1 MNYKQLQKLNEII
14 ENLKSHPN
22 SDENIQFILDLADNS
37 VQTQTLKT
45 LINAGKLVP
54 PTQTD
59 GQPKVE
65 SSTLNDKKQGVVVD
79 FTKQEIQTMPNK
91 IKTIYKKEGYT
102 IRAQQIK
109 CGQNNYTWLIRNRR
123 DGYNFSVCGK
133 TLAIVKQ
140 RFLEKLQILPNP
152 NDADGYYVP
161 TTFHAFATYYFE
173 NYRKRKVAAE
183 TYQNDFYRYKKY
195 LQPFF
200 KETPLVKITLAQCQR
215 LINTVVEQ
223 GKGKTADELHSI
235 MNGIFEYAKNNHI
248 IQHNPNDAVFLP
260 KYQSENGVALTK
272 AEEKQFLA
280 KLKGSKFETCF
291 AIALYTGIRPNEY
304 TSVEIDENR
313 QFIIAKNSKLKN
325 KRNGEIV
332 YKKIPISPMLRP
344 YIDANPN
351 PKLYTAKYLR
361 KFYNQIIDGHILY
374 DLRTTFY
381 SRCKECHIEEY
392 ALKAFMGHS
401 LKSVDRAY
409 TDLSDEYLIAE
420 GNKLNY

>member
-1 MNYKQLQKLNEII
+1 M
-14 ENLKSHPN
+14 
-22 SDENIQFILDLADNS
+22 
-37 VQTQTLKT
+37 
-45 LINAGKLVP
+45 
-54 PTQTD
+54 
-59 GQPKVE
+59 
-65 SSTLNDKKQGVVVD
+65 
-79 FTKQEIQTMPNK
+79 
-91 IKTIYKKEGYT
+91 
-102 IRAQQIK
+102 
-109 CGQNNYTWLIRNRR
+109 
-123 DGYNFSVCGK
+123 
-133 TLAIVKQ
+133 
-140 RFLEKLQILPNP
+140 
-152 NDADGYYVP
+152 
-161 TTFHAFATYYFE
+161 
-173 NYRKRKVAAE
+173 
-183 TYQNDFYRYKKY
+183 
-195 LQPFF
+195 
-200 KETPLVKITLAQCQR
+200 
-215 LINTVVEQ
+215 
-223 GKGKTADELHSI
+223 
-235 MNGIFEYAKNNHI
+235 
-248 IQHNPNDAVFLP
+248 
-260 KYQSENGVALTK
+260 
-272 AEEKQFLA
+272 
-280 KLKGSKFETCF
+280 F